1 MNPFRSVGSRLA
13 LALALV
19 VVVALG
25 AAWLVIARSPIE
37 HTLTKTKLD
46 QQARTAALLAPGFPV
61 YSFTHPKA
69 DPQGQAVADWVD
81 QSSTSANARVVVFAV
96 QSHEPLRMGI
106 RADSREDLASPDLV
120 EDPVVTRAARS
131 GRTTSGVVV
140 RDGERF
146 AEVVRPIRKANAVVL
161 FSASLQDALRGVR
174 QVKRSLLAAAGVALG
189 IALLLGY
196 GGASVFARRIRRLER
211 AADRIAGG
219 ELDRPVVD
227 RGRDELGQ
235 LAGAFERM
243 RTQLARLEHARRE
256 FIANASH
263 ELRTPLFSLGGFLEL
278 MANEELDDETR
289 REFVATMQEQLERLQ
304 KLATDLLDL
313 SRLDAGQLDL
323 ELERIDVGGVATD
336 LAEEFA
342 AVALSSRHPIEVAT
356 AIEPVEALADETRT
370 LRIGRALL
378 ENAIRHTP
386 AGTEIRVSAARQDG
400 KAVLSVEDTG
410 PGIPADQARQV
421 FERFHRVEGGH
432 ASGSGLGLA
441 IARELAYAM
450 GGELALASLPGRT
463 VFRLELPA
471 APAPLAPER
480 ATVLS

>member
-1 MNPFRSVGSRLA
+1 
-13 LALALV
+13 
-19 VVVALG
+19 
-25 AAWLVIARSPIE
+25 
-37 HTLTKTKLD
+37 
-46 QQARTAALLAPGFPV
+46 
-61 YSFTHPKA
+61 
-69 DPQGQAVADWVD
+69 
-81 QSSTSANARVVVFAV
+81 
-96 QSHEPLRMGI
+96 
-106 RADSREDLASPDLV
+106 
-120 EDPVVTRAARS
+120 
-131 GRTTSGVVV
+131 
-140 RDGERF
+140 
-146 AEVVRPIRKANAVVL
+146 
-161 FSASLQDALRGVR
+161 
-174 QVKRSLLAAAGVALG
+174 
-189 IALLLGY
+189 
-196 GGASVFARRIRRLER
+196 
-211 AADRIAGG
+211 
-219 ELDRPVVD
+219 
-227 RGRDELGQ
+227 
-235 LAGAFERM
+235 
-243 RTQLARLEHARRE
+243 
-256 FIANASH
+256 
-263 ELRTPLFSLGGFLEL
+263 
-278 MANEELDDETR
+278 
-289 REFVATMQEQLERLQ
+289 MQEQLERLQ